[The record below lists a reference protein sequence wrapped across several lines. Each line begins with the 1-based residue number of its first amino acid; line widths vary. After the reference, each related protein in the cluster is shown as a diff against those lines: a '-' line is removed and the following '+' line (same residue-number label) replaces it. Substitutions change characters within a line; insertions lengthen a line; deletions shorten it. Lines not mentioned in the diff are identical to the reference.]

1 MACAGSALR
10 RGSRPFDWEGRA
22 VRFLP
27 GAAFLILLPGL
38 CGAAELTIGL
48 IPEQNVFKQKERY
61 TPLGQ
66 YLERKT
72 GVKIQFTIL
81 SRYGNIL
88 DRFAAE
94 HMDGAFFGSFT
105 GALAI
110 RRLGVEPLARPVN
123 LDGTST
129 YRGYIF
135 VRKDGG
141 IRTVADMKGKRLAFV
156 ERSTTAG
163 YVYPMAFFRE
173 KGVSDIAAYFSE
185 HYFAGSHD
193 ATVYAV
199 LEGKADVGCAKHS
212 MFDRLARKDPRVE
225 RELVIL
231 DTSPEVPSNGL
242 CVRSDLDAQVKAGLA
257 AVLLKMDQEPEGID
271 VLRKFEALRFVP
283 TSKDDYVVVL
293 KIAERAGIDLDNYS
307 YSNE

>member
-1 MACAGSALR
+1 M
-10 RGSRPFDWEGRA
+10 
-22 VRFLP
+22 
-27 GAAFLILLPGL
+27 ILLPGL

-61 TPLGQ
+61 TPLGH

-173 KGVSDIAAYFSE
+173 SGVSDIATHFSE

-193 ATVYAV
+193 AAIYAV

-212 MFDRLARKDPRVE
+212 MFDRVSRKDSRVAQ
-225 RELVIL
+225 ELAVL
-231 DTSPEVPSNGL
+231 ETSPDVPSNGL
-242 CVRSDLDAQVKAGLA
+242 CVKSDLDADVKARVT
-257 AVLLKMDQEPEGID
+257 AVLLKMDQEPEGIE
-271 VLRKFEALRFVP
+271 VLRTFEALRFVP
-283 TSKDDYVVVL
+283 TSKDDYTVVFE
-293 KIAERAGIDLDNYS
+293 IAKRAGIDIDTYS
-307 YSNE
+307 YANE